1 MPELERADRM
11 LTEVYQKAGAPER
24 YKGSFYDGPHKFDA
38 EMQKEAFNWFDRWLK
53 A

>member
-1 MPELERADRM
+1 M